1 MPAKEEEKLV
11 AYLKEHVPYE
21 REMLGFTF
29 KEMHETPPGLK
40 WNMAFEAFCI
50 HARNLYDFLRHEGS
64 KTTTFRADDYV
75 PNRSKSEAELLF
87 NNLDT
92 FLFHMSTGRI
102 DKKKVNLADV
112 QQLGKWLDEH
122 WASWVSSLKAPYT
135 AFVDADPVCPPDSS
149 PPGYPRRRHA
159 LISLTTVWTLLLVLQ
174 IALSFCIQNL
184 LSELLPASISYR
196 VVNRRSGCASLPLAS
211 RQETIRP
218 TPQHSRNRP

>member
-135 AFVDADPVCPPDSS
+135 AFVDANPVCPPRQFAAGVSEATACSYFTDNSLDTTSS
-149 PPGYPRRRHA
+149 SSNSFVILHSK
-159 LISLTTVWTLLLVLQ
+159 LI
-174 IALSFCIQNL
+174 
-184 LSELLPASISYR
+184 E
-196 VVNRRSGCASLPLAS
+196 
-211 RQETIRP
+211 
-218 TPQHSRNRP
+218 